1 MTPPV
6 GAAQPDHRRHVLSHW
21 LDREMGTWHEPGSR
35 DVPGGR
41 YSASSLRANRPGAVV
56 TFRVNVAGTQP
67 GAAPSRDQVG
77 TKLGLSQDQ
86 VILLRLCRTESTL
99 LELMSAVGRK
109 SRTKFRI
116 QFIQPLLDLGLI
128 QMTIPD
134 KPNSRLQ
141 KYRITPAGI
150 EAMQ

>member
-1 MTPPV
+1 
-6 GAAQPDHRRHVLSHW
+6 
-21 LDREMGTWHEPGSR
+21 
-35 DVPGGR
+35 
-41 YSASSLRANRPGAVV
+41 
-56 TFRVNVAGTQP
+56 
-67 GAAPSRDQVG
+67 
-77 TKLGLSQDQ
+77 
-86 VILLRLCRTESTL
+86 
-99 LELMSAVGRK
+99 MSAVGRK